1 VTGAIQ
7 VRDAVVALGPRTVID
22 GVSFE
27 VEEGSVFGLL
37 GPNGAGKTTL
47 LRAVAG
53 LLRLSSGGIF
63 VQCRALA
70 AWRRAD
76 LARQLALLPQSPTLP
91 PLFDVRS
98 VVALGRTPYLGWL
111 AAERRDDTRAI
122 AAALREA
129 DVEEFAARP
138 VGQLSGGEQR
148 RVALARALAQETPVL
163 LLDEPTSSLDLRYQ
177 ASTLALV
184 RRLARERGLT
194 ALVVLHDLTLA
205 SQFCDRVALMA
216 DGRLLAAGTPGEV
229 FEPAT
234 LSAAFGTPLTALS
247 HPTFGTPV
255 IVHAGPERP

>member
-1 VTGAIQ
+1 
-7 VRDAVVALGPRTVID
+7 
-22 GVSFE
+22 
-27 VEEGSVFGLL
+27 
-37 GPNGAGKTTL
+37 
-47 LRAVAG
+47 
-53 LLRLSSGGIF
+53 
-63 VQCRALA
+63 
-70 AWRRAD
+70 
-76 LARQLALLPQSPTLP
+76 
-91 PLFDVRS
+91 

-122 AAALREA
+122 AAAMREA

-148 RVALARALAQETPVL
+148 RVALARALAQETAVL